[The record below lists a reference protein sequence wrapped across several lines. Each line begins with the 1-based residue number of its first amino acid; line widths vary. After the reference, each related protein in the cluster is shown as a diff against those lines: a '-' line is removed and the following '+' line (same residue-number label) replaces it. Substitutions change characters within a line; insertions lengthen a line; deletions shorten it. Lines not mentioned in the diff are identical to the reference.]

1 MTLDQLRVFVEV
13 AERGHVTR
21 AAETLHISQ
30 SAASA
35 AIAAL
40 EEHYQI
46 KLFDRVGR
54 GIQLSETGRIFLRE
68 ARAVLERASMA
79 QSVLQDLAG
88 SPAGPIA
95 LAASQT
101 IATYWLPCRLAAFH
115 LANPSVRLNVT
126 IRNTHEVESAVADGE
141 VSIGLVEGPTQH
153 PAVTRIRLDHDQMVL
168 VVAAD
173 RVCAA
178 LDQGGVVNLRALN
191 WVIREPG
198 SGTRRALED
207 LAMREG
213 LSLEDLNIFL
223 ELPGNEAV
231 RAAVEAGAG
240 ATISSRH
247 VVASAIEAGR
257 LRQIPIDLPQREYAL
272 LRHRDRH
279 ATLAQKALVAHL
291 TGAAGAGSA
300 PQ

>member
-1 MTLDQLRVFVEV
+1 LIESV
-13 AERGHVTR
+13 AE
-21 AAETLHISQ
+21 S
-30 SAASA
+30 
-35 AIAAL
+35 
-40 EEHYQI
+40 
-46 KLFDRVGR
+46 K
-54 GIQLSETGRIFLRE
+54 LSETGRIFLRE
-68 ARAVLERASMA
+68 ARPVLERASMA

-95 LAASQT
+95 LPASQT
-101 IATYWLPCRLAAFH
+101 IATYWLPRRLAAFH
-115 LANPSVRLNVT
+115 LANPCVRLNVT

-153 PAVTRIRLDHDQMVL
+153 PAVTRIRIDHDQMVL

-173 RVCAA
+173 RASAA
-178 LDQGGVVNLRALN
+178 VDQGGVVNLRALN

-240 ATISSRH
+240 ATIISRH

-291 TGAAGAGSA
+291 TGAADAGSA